1 MGIFQ
6 RLFGGGAAPKN
17 SAPSSQMHSQMH
29 SQMPTS
35 QPSGMSQFSASQNQ
49 TRRELLRVVLRETLH
64 RQGIPPTWI
73 VAETLNSTSRTGEK
87 TIHWRLHVKHW
98 DTRLMTHAV
107 GLQHALIK
115 RLMTFDPMTANW
127 LSGISWQFS
136 LEDESL
142 CPALPH
148 PGSWTADPQEKQAQ
162 AAAAQQAAGG
172 AGDVIAGPVRIA
184 DTAPAQKEDARADLE
199 QLFAIRDQD
208 FRLNSAKTSTWERTE
223 PAGLNP
229 T

>member
-1 MGIFQ
+1 
-6 RLFGGGAAPKN
+6 
-17 SAPSSQMHSQMH
+17 
-29 SQMPTS
+29 
-35 QPSGMSQFSASQNQ
+35 
-49 TRRELLRVVLRETLH
+49 
-64 RQGIPPTWI
+64 
-73 VAETLNSTSRTGEK
+73 
-87 TIHWRLHVKHW
+87 
-98 DTRLMTHAV
+98 
-107 GLQHALIK
+107 
-115 RLMTFDPMTANW
+115 MTFDPMTANW

-148 PGSWTADPQEKQAQ
+148 PGSWTADPQEKLIQ
-162 AAAAQQAAGG
+162 AAAAQAAAGG

-184 DTAPAQKEDARADLE
+184 DAAPANKDDAKADLE

-208 FRLNSAKTSTWERTE
+208 FQMNSAKTSTWERTE